1 MAEQGSFL
9 ISPSVH
15 FRPMIHPAP
24 TTRIDPTLARG
35 ELLDVV
41 QPTAT
46 IPGYIVFGI
55 PNSSYQVHL
64 VATSPI
70 DVQPGGR
77 LIGVIAARA
86 RRIDVVKT
94 GGKFLEPVFGRPRRV
109 QGRVVAVDGT
119 RNVVVVDTTVPV
131 HITPAD
137 QRQKATDFEV
147 GQMVGFDAYDGATF
161 APVM

>member
-1 MAEQGSFL
+1 
-9 ISPSVH
+9 
-15 FRPMIHPAP
+15 MIHPAP

-35 ELLDVV
+35 ELLEVV

-46 IPGYIVFGI
+46 IAGAIVFGI

-64 VATSPI
+64 VAATPV

-77 LIGVIAARA
+77 LIGTIAARA
-86 RRIDVVKT
+86 RRIDIVRT

-109 QGRVVAVDGT
+109 QGRVVAVDGAK
-119 RNVVVVDTTVPV
+119 NVVVVDATVPV
-131 HITPAD
+131 HITPGD

-147 GQMVGFDAYDGATF
+147 GQIVGFDVYDGATF
-161 APVM
+161 SPAV